1 MSPFPLFLRPGGVGL
16 SVTVRAAAGGRTSDP
31 GIRGGGLV
39 LPDFCGG
46 RQKRQVVICEF
57 EAAGCCGGS
66 RDCVMTEARPSVR
79 CSVDSF
85 AVGIRAA
92 FSSSGVGVGRLG
104 DVPGVQAQR
113 RQENR
118 VAFYRFPG
126 SVPV

>member
-1 MSPFPLFLRPGGVGL
+1 MGGK
-16 SVTVRAAAGGRTSDP
+16 SVRSSYVNLGRLVAAMYR
-31 GIRGGGLV
+31 
-39 LPDFCGG
+39 
-46 RQKRQVVICEF
+46 
-57 EAAGCCGGS
+57 

-85 AVGIRAA
+85 AVGICAA
-92 FSSSGVGVGRLG
+92 FSPSGVGVGRLG